1 MAVNHGLL
9 SRKTVSSLGGTFNE
23 GAADTSMDFGRRMLA
38 KFGWKDGQGLG
49 KKEQGMTSHIRAVQ
63 RRDGLGLGGE
73 TLDAPSA
80 YAVPAVPADAAPP
93 RTKKGK
99 KRKGDGAAAAPSSS
113 GGSGV
118 LPGLS
123 DEELFE
129 LCGGARLGMRA
140 RAKQDGKQAR
150 MAEADR
156 AFLEKFGKKALPKEP
171 AAGGSG
177 GATAAVA
184 AQAAAAAAA
193 TAAAAAAAPAARRAR
208 SSPRSCASSSGA
220 SRRARSSRRRRRRRK
235 RRRRRHDARRASPPL
250 RLQSRRRCSCKTMR
264 ARRGRSRSH
273 SVLI

>member
-1 MAVNHGLL
+1 MFSQFAMAVNHGLL

-177 GATAAVA
+177 GATSAVA

-193 TAAAAAAAPAARRAR
+193 AAAAPAAGKSPKLAAKLRKQLGREPTRAELKAAKAQKKAAKAAAQADVRR
-208 SSPRSCASSSGA
+208 SPRIAASGA
-220 SRRARSSRRRRRRRK
+220 AE
-235 RRRRRHDARRASPPL
+235 PPAL
-250 RLQSRRRCSCKTMR
+250 QLQSGDAYMKRKQ
-264 ARRGRSRSH
+264 
-273 SVLI
+273 

>member
-1 MAVNHGLL
+1 MVLDPSLL
-9 SRKTVSSLGGTFNE
+9 SRKTKNSMGATMNE
-23 GAADTSMDFGRRMLA
+23 AAADVSCDFGRRMLA

-177 GATAAVA
+177 GATSAKA
-184 AQAAAAAAA
+184 
-193 TAAAAAAAPAARRAR
+193 
-208 SSPRSCASSSGA
+208 CGA
-220 SRRARSSRRRRRRRK
+220 L
-235 RRRRRHDARRASPPL
+235 DP
-250 RLQSRRRCSCKTMR
+250 
-264 ARRGRSRSH
+264 
-273 SVLI
+273 V